1 VSRPVRTD
9 SLTVIREAALLD
21 RFGELMSSRQASEAL
36 QFSSVQAL
44 RKAHKRGMVPFSLF
58 RLPGRRGLF
67 VSTRDVARFL
77 DHVISSHSAPQPA
90 LSNASEG

>member
-1 VSRPVRTD
+1 M
-9 SLTVIREAALLD
+9 LTAVREAALLD

-44 RKAHKRGMVPFSLF
+44 RKAHKRGTVPFSLF

-77 DHVISSHSAPQPA
+77 NHIIASHSTRASP
-90 LSNASEG
+90 LNSASEE